1 MNLVG
6 ILLLLIRHNYS
17 SMSIHQYNMGIIGNC
32 SYLSYIDMEANV
44 KWMCL
49 PRFDSSFVFG
59 SLLDSKKGGEFSIR
73 PEGKFTSKQY
83 YINNTNVLCTEFQ
96 CANGKFR
103 VVDCAPRFQQFE
115 RTFKP
120 LMLVRK
126 IELLSGNPVIK
137 VVCRPVGEYGNMI
150 PERVQGSN
158 HIRFLNFDMQMRLTT
173 DLSLSYVMEEQAFV
187 LDENQYMI
195 LTYGE
200 PLEAPLRATAEDFI
214 DKTVNHWQN
223 WIKSTYVPDIYQ
235 KEIIRSALVLKLHQ
249 YEDTGGIIASGTTSL
264 PEHNGSQ
271 RTWDYRYCWFRDS
284 YYTLKA
290 FNEMGHFDEL
300 EGYFDYIQNILT
312 RNSERMQP
320 LYSITGQKEL
330 EEIHV
335 DLEGYL
341 KNQPVRVGNKA
352 YEQIQND
359 VYGQVLVG
367 LLPLFI
373 DQRLTFSKKKSYK
386 PLVNRLLNW
395 IETTMDETDAGLWE
409 FRNIKQVHTYT
420 LLFHWAGCKA
430 AVKIGNIMGDSE
442 MVQRA
447 SILEAMA
454 TLRIEKC
461 YDPKRQ
467 VYTQA
472 MGAEHLDA
480 STLKMITMNY
490 LDPHSEK
497 AKMHLKALEELLK
510 TDQGL
515 FYRYVHQDDFG
526 KPEATFL
533 VCAFWYVDALACVG
547 RIDDAIKTL
556 DGILPFANHLGIF
569 SEDVGL
575 DGSQWGNYPQTY
587 SHVGLINAAFRIAK
601 KLDVPNFK

>member
-1 MNLVG
+1 MEGIHRYNL
-6 ILLLLIRHNYS
+6 
-17 SMSIHQYNMGIIGNC
+17 GIIGNC
-32 SYLSYIDMEANV
+32 SYLGYIDTHANV
-44 KWMCL
+44 KWLCW

-59 SLLDSKKGGEFSIR
+59 SLLDSKKGGNFYIQPVGEY
-73 PEGKFTSKQY
+73 TSKQY

-96 CANGKFR
+96 SAQGRFK
-103 VVDCAPRFQQFE
+103 VIDCAPRFQQYE
-115 RTFKP
+115 RNFKP

-126 IELLSGNPVIK
+126 VELLEGNPVIK
-137 VVCRPVGEYGNMI
+137 VVCKPVGMYGALQ
-150 PERVQGSN
+150 PEMVAGSN
-158 HIRFLNFDMQMRLTT
+158 HLRYMNYDSQMRLTT
-173 DLSLSYVMEEQAFV
+173 DFSLSYILEEQSFV
-187 LDENQYMI
+187 LDQNRYLA

-200 PLEAPLRATAEDFI
+200 PLEAPLKATAEDFI
-214 DKTVNHWQN
+214 NKTVRYWQG

-235 KEIIRSALVLKLHQ
+235 TEVIRSALVLKLHQ

-264 PEHNGSQ
+264 PEHHGSS

-290 FNEMGHFDEL
+290 FNELGHFDEL
-300 EGYFDYIQNILT
+300 ERYFEYIQNILM
-312 RNSERMQP
+312 RDADRIQP
-320 LYSITGQKEL
+320 LYSITGNKEL
-330 EEIHV
+330 EELHL

-341 KNQPVRVGNKA
+341 NNQPVRIGNKA
-352 YEQIQND
+352 YLQIQND

-373 DQRLTFSKKKSYK
+373 DKRLTFAKKRGYK
-386 PLVNRLLNW
+386 PLVDRLLLW
-395 IETTMDETDAGLWE
+395 IEKTFDEPDAGLWE
-409 FRNIKQVHTYT
+409 FRNVTQVHTYT

-430 AVKIGNIMGDSE
+430 AAKIGKVMVDSDL
-442 MVQRA
+442 VKRA
-447 SILEAMA
+447 SALAARAEKCLE
-454 TLRIEKC
+454 LC
-461 YDPKRQ
+461 YDPARG

-472 MGAEHLDA
+472 MNAEHLDA

-497 AKMHLKALEELLK
+497 ARLHLQALEKLLR

-547 RIDDAIKTL
+547 RVDDAIKTM
-556 DGILPFANHLGIF
+556 DTILQFANPLGIF

-587 SHVGLINAAFRIAK
+587 SHVGLINAVFRISK
-601 KLDVPNFK
+601 KLDLPGYK

>member
-1 MNLVG
+1 MG
-6 ILLLLIRHNYS
+6 
-17 SMSIHQYNMGIIGNC
+17 IHQYNMGIVGNC
-32 SYLSYIDMEANV
+32 SYLAYIDMEANI

-59 SLLDSKKGGEFSIR
+59 SLLDSKKGGEFFVK

-103 VVDCAPRFQQFE
+103 VVDCAPRFMQYE
-115 RTFKP
+115 RCFKP

-126 IELLSGNPVIK
+126 IELLEGNPVIK
-137 VVCRPVGEYGNMI
+137 VRCQPVGEYGKMI

-158 HIRFLNFDMQMRLTT
+158 HIRFLKFDMQMRLTT

-187 LDENQYMI
+187 LDENQYLI

-200 PLEAPLRATAEDFI
+200 PLEAPLRETAEDFI

-312 RNSERMQP
+312 RNADRMQP
-320 LYSITGQKEL
+320 MYSITGQKEL

-341 KNQPVRVGNKA
+341 KNQPVRIGNKA

-430 AVKIGNIMGDSE
+430 AIKIGNIMGDAE
-442 MVQRA
+442 MVKRA
-447 SILEAMA
+447 SILEGMA

-461 YDPKRQ
+461 YDPQRQ

-497 AKMHLKALEELLK
+497 AKLHLKALEELLK

-547 RIDDAIKTL
+547 RVDDAIKTL